1 MQTTLAVADV
11 ITQDTLV
18 PLSAVGAVVAV
29 LVFVIPP
36 LWKILRRMDKF
47 DREIAAL
54 KNQQIETWTAKDQKI
69 FELKTQLAFHEAGLK
84 VNVPRTE
91 DITSL
96 NRKTST
102 AA

>member
-1 MQTTLAVADV
+1 MTPLLAVADV
-11 ITQDTLV
+11 ISPETLV

-29 LVFVIPP
+29 LIFVIPP

-54 KNQQIETWTAKDQKI
+54 KRDQIETWTAKDQKI

-84 VNVPRTE
+84 VSVPRTE

-96 NRKTST
+96 NRKP
-102 AA
+102 AAA